1 MAARKSYVRL
11 GDTIASLDKE
21 VQPIQ
26 LPPPKSML
34 SVEKVTIATPS
45 DGSIVLSDVSFELK
59 AGQALGLIGATGSGK
74 STLARGLTGV
84 WPLVRGAVRLD
95 GAEINQWASDDI
107 GKHIGYLPQDVA
119 LFDGT
124 VAENIAR
131 FDPEMDSASI
141 LEAARAAGVDQMI
154 LRLPNG
160 YQTQLGPH
168 GTALSAGQR
177 QRIALA
183 RALYR
188 QPFLVILDEP
198 NSNLD
203 AEGDS
208 ALIGAVRGVCARG
221 GIAIVIAHRPSA
233 LQAVDLVGVL
243 QAGKLVAFGPSDAVL
258 QMNSDKAKPPAQ
270 PLASVVASRSPKG

>member
-1 MAARKSYVRL
+1 M
-11 GDTIASLDKE
+11 GG
-21 VQPIQ
+21 
-26 LPPPKSML
+26 
-34 SVEKVTIATPS
+34 VTIATPS
-45 DGSIVLSDVSFELK
+45 DGSIVLSDISFELK

-95 GAEINQWASDDI
+95 EAELGQWASDNI

-119 LFDGT
+119 LFEGT
-124 VAENIAR
+124 VAENISR
-131 FDPEMDSASI
+131 FDPEADAAKI

-154 LRLPNG
+154 LRLPKG

-183 RALYR
+183 RALYGH
-188 QPFLVILDEP
+188 PFLVVLDEP

-203 AEGDS
+203 AEGDT
-208 ALIGAVRGVCARG
+208 ALSDAVRSVCARG
-221 GIAIVIAHRPSA
+221 GIAIIIAHRPSA
-233 LQAVDLVGVL
+233 LQAVDVVGVL
-243 QAGKLVAFGPSDAVL
+243 QAGKLVALGPRDAVL
-258 QMNSDKAKPPAQ
+258 NWKNEKESPPSPA
-270 PLASVVASRSPKG
+270 LVGAGGLRSSKG